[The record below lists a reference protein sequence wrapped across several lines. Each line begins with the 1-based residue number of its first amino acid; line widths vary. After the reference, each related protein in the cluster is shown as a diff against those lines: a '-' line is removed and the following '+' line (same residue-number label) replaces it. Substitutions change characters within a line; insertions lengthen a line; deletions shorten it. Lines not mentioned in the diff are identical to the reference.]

1 MKRLLLLQILF
12 CMCFYQLYA
21 QDSVIQGEYYI
32 DTDPGMGNGT
42 NLNYSAQ
49 GDSASSTLNF
59 STTGLTAGFH
69 KIYFRYKNNLG
80 NWGPS
85 GEQLFF
91 VIDTNFQSASN
102 TAPLLKS
109 GEYYFDVDPGFENG
123 TPFQV
128 NPLDSITVNL
138 NLLTQN
144 LAVGFHKAYFRV
156 KDQLGVYST
165 SGEKLFYIYDTTKTN
180 TQANLPKIIAMEY
193 YFDQLDPG
201 AGNASPFSVFS
212 ANDSVNIP
220 QLIQAIDPLFLD
232 PLPVGVHVLNVR
244 AKDQSGN
251 WGMTYSVN
259 FTVCD
264 QPATANFTYQVSGTT
279 VTFTNTSTQDYGTK
293 WIFGD
298 GNVATSRNATHNY
311 GLGGQIRVGLIS
323 YSGCGND
330 TAWQIISLNCV
341 SPVASFT
348 KSVSDLRVS
357 FTAPFYLGATYSWTF
372 GNGKSSTLQNP
383 VAVFQNT
390 GTFNVC
396 LTVTTSCGSSVY
408 CENVSVSCAPPV
420 SSFTTDVNGYT
431 VNLTNNS
438 TNAFQFIWQFG
449 DATTNN
455 IDFNAVKQ
463 YASSGTYNIK
473 LIVQN
478 GCGTNQTTKSVTIN
492 CASPTSNFEFITSGL
507 QTEVSNAS
515 VNGTSWL
522 WNFGDGTTSPF
533 KNPSIHTFPNTGTY
547 NVCLKTTNNCGADS
561 ICKEVYVCTGPTA
574 DFSYTLAGLSIN
586 LTDLSLNSENT
597 FWTLGDGNGT
607 NLLNPTYTYNSFG
620 NYNVCVE
627 ASNSCGSNKLCKNI
641 STTCSEQ
648 SSQEVCQAT
657 VEGLLAKRYEV
668 YWEKPQ
674 TTSIDSFVVYRKITS
689 TQYQRIGA
697 IAYNLPSVFTD
708 LQILAGTQA
717 QSYKV
722 SLKDTCGIESPLSN
736 VEHTTVHV
744 VVDFTASN
752 EPRLTFNEYQGRAVS
767 YYRILRSTI
776 GIPGLDS
783 IGAVAGGVLPTY
795 QYVDLTAPSADSVWY
810 RVETIWQDGG
820 DCNPD
825 RARIATSRSNIKNV
839 NTRLTKLNQQQM
851 EKLVNVYPNPANNT
865 LNISMEYNMR
875 EKVTLRLFD
884 MQGKLVME
892 QNEEARGYFQ
902 TQLNI
907 SDLSIGAYQL
917 QIQTEGGLINK
928 KIIKQ

>member
-1 MKRLLLLQILF
+1 L
-12 CMCFYQLYA
+12 
-21 QDSVIQGEYYI
+21 
-32 DTDPGMGNGT
+32 GNGT
-42 NLNYSAQ
+42 NLNLNTQ
-49 GDSASSTLNF
+49 GDSVNTLLNF
-59 STTGLTAGFH
+59 STSNLSAGFH

-80 NWGPS
+80 SWGPS

-91 VIDTNFQSASN
+91 VIDTNFQTVNNNSS
-102 TAPLLKS
+102 PLKY
-109 GEYYFDVDPGFENG
+109 GEYYFDTDPGFGNG
-123 TPFQV
+123 TSFPV
-128 NPLDSITVNL
+128 NSLDTINVNL
-138 NLLTQN
+138 TLQTQN

-156 KDQLGVYST
+156 KNQLGVYSN
-165 SGEKLFYIYDTTKTN
+165 SAEQLFYIYDTTKTIAQ
-180 TQANLPKIIAMEY
+180 TSLPKIIAMEY
-193 YFDQLDPG
+193 FFDQLDPG
-201 AGNASPFSVFS
+201 AGNASPFSIFS
-212 ANDSVNIP
+212 SNDSVNIP

-232 PLPVGVHVLNVR
+232 PLPVGVHMLNVR
-244 AKDQSGN
+244 AKDESGN
-251 WGMTYSVN
+251 WSMTYSTS
-259 FTVCD
+259 FTICD
-264 QPATANFTYQVSGTT
+264 QPATANFNYQVNGTS
-279 VTFTNTSTQDYGTK
+279 VTFTNTSIKDYGTK

-298 GNVATSRNATHNY
+298 GSSSTSRDAIHNY
-311 GLGGQIRVGLIS
+311 GIGGQIRVGLIS

-330 TAWQIISLNCV
+330 TAWQIITLNCV
-341 SPVASFT
+341 SPTASFT
-348 KSVSDLRVS
+348 KSISDLRVS
-357 FTAPFYLGATYSWTF
+357 FTAPYYLGATYSWNF
-372 GNGKSSTLQNP
+372 GNGKTSTLQNP
-383 VAVFQNT
+383 VAIFQNT

-396 LTVTTSCGSSVY
+396 LTISTSCGSSIY
-408 CENVSVSCAPPV
+408 CENVNVSCAAPV

-455 IDFNAVKQ
+455 TDFNAVKQ
-463 YASSGTYNIK
+463 YASTGTYNIK

-492 CASPTSNFEFITSGL
+492 CISPSSNFDFVTSGL
-507 QTEVSNAS
+507 QAELSNTS
-515 VNGTSWL
+515 LNGTSWL
-522 WNFGDGTTSPF
+522 WDFGDGTTSPF
-533 KNPSIHTFPNTGTY
+533 KNPSIHSFPNTGTY
-547 NVCLKTTNNCGADS
+547 NVCLKAINNCGADS
-561 ICKEVYVCTGPTA
+561 ICKDVYVCTGPSA
-574 DFSYTLAGLSIN
+574 NFSYTTSGLNIN
-586 LTDLSLNSENT
+586 LTDLSLNSENS
-597 FWTLGDGNGT
+597 FWTFGDGNGT
-607 NLLNPTYTYNSFG
+607 NLNNPTYTYNSLG
-620 NYNVCVE
+620 NYNVCLE
-627 ASNSCGSNKLCKNI
+627 ATNSCGTNSLCKNI

-668 YWEKPQ
+668 YWEKPN

-697 IAYNLPSVFTD
+697 TSYNLPSVFTD

-717 QSYKV
+717 QTYKV

-767 YYRILRSTI
+767 YYRILRSTL

-783 IGAVAGGVLPTY
+783 IGAIAGGILPTY

-839 NTRLTKLNQQQM
+839 NTRITKLNQQQL
-851 EKLVNVYPNPANNT
+851 EKGFIVYPNPASNT
-865 LNISMEYNMR
+865 LNISIEQNMR
-875 EKVTLRLFD
+875 ENITVRLFD
-884 MQGKLVME
+884 MQGKMILE
-892 QNEEARGYFQ
+892 QNEEAKGYFQ
-902 TQLNI
+902 TQVG
-907 SDLSIGAYQL
+907 LSNLASGVYQL
-917 QIQTEGGLINK
+917 QIQTEGSILNY